1 MKPLIKS
8 VSNDARPV
16 VIEIEEVQ
24 DEAPESEKAF
34 THFSL
39 YLLVSLYALFY
50 LFRFSRALVNIPKVR
65 LIELA
70 VCQRYYRLQ
79 PEWSGTLAK
88 DIPEN
93 LCKILP
99 IQTELSTILGWRS
112 SFEAIPS
119 EYLRVAGPLI
129 GHPYLP

>member
-1 MKPLIKS
+1 MKPLTKGAG
-8 VSNDARPV
+8 NGARTV
-16 VIEIEEVQ
+16 VIDIEEVQ
-24 DEAPESEKAF
+24 DEAPEPEKASK
-34 THFSL
+34 HFSIH
-39 YLLVSLYALFY
+39 LLVSLYALFY
-50 LFRFSRALVNIPKVR
+50 LFRFSRALVNVPKVR

-79 PEWSGTLAK
+79 PGSSGILAD
-88 DIPEN
+88 DISES

-119 EYLRVAGPLI
+119 EC
-129 GHPYLP
+129 H